1 MKAVI
6 LDTNII
12 IRFVTSDDKG
22 KQEKTALL
30 FDKIEKGEITAYIP
44 DVIFA
49 EIVFVLVSKKLYS
62 LPKKTIQAILLPII
76 NLPNIKFNNKKSIK
90 RALDLF
96 VKHDIDFED
105 SLIAAYAEKG
115 KNEIYSFDNDFK
127 KIPSVICKQPL

>member
-12 IRFVTSDDKG
+12 IRFVTSDDKI
-22 KQEKTALL
+22 KQKKVASFFE
-30 FDKIEKGEITAYIP
+30 KIEKGEMTALIP

-76 NLPNIKFNNKKSIK
+76 NLSHIKLHNKKSIK
-90 RALDLF
+90 RALELF
-96 VKHDIDFED
+96 VKHGLDFED
-105 SLIAAYAEKG
+105 ALIAAYAEKG
-115 KNEIYSFDNDFK
+115 KNEILSFDTDFE
-127 KIPSVICKQPL
+127 KIPSIICKQP